1 MGTAHWFSRKPNC
14 RKRGVR
20 SVVRAPFL
28 GPWGSIA
35 HRGTSVHLCTCNRGA
50 QGWPPDLRRGG
61 GTRDFREQERCSWAS
76 RRIFLVGRAAAP
88 FIRSDVK
95 LWQTTSSDRLNEL
108 RRCTRPGG
116 EALYPP
122 RRSASII
129 STSIPCPVLPSSW
142 TREHERTPLFGYF
155 ESVDK
160 ISKELAQERDSNWK
174 FSTNVVDM
182 DCCSRNEISYVPLK
196 NVFFYIIMRKNIF
209 QLSIHC
215 KIVEKG

>member
-35 HRGTSVHLCTCNRGA
+35 HRGSSVHLCTCNRGA
-50 QGWPPDLRRGG
+50 QGWPPDLRREG

-155 ESVDK
+155 ESVDLWIK
-160 ISKELAQERDSNWK
+160 VRRNLLKKGIRIENFQPIYQCRRYGLLFQEWNIVRAIEKCIFLYNYEKEYFPVINTL
-174 FSTNVVDM
+174 
-182 DCCSRNEISYVPLK
+182 
-196 NVFFYIIMRKNIF
+196 
-209 QLSIHC
+209 
-215 KIVEKG
+215 